1 MTSCLTLMPVSSVK
15 AFASVLDSYSCV
27 VIVSDTTLISM
38 PLKGAAAF
46 SYHCNSFSW
55 SAFDSVEGWNSLSI
69 HFCAVA
75 SSASAGAAIVTD
87 AAISANAL
95 VIVRKLFLVKGP
107 FLPLKR
113 RILNPPVA
121 ATNKTQARVAPGSA
135 LFRLSDGA
143 ENRHGRNKRNHGCE
157 PQARNFNALSDRQR
171 QDRVGTEKRDPQQV
185 DDRGQHQRDEQPVA
199 ARGRNPQH
207 PDAFGLGIGNC
218 QPRHH
223 AQGQRQQH
231 EEDRGRERPGHPC
244 DVFHDD
250 LLTPVRAQSRARCSC
265 GRTRSPA

>member
-15 AFASVLDSYSCV
+15 AFARVLDSYSCV
-27 VIVSDTTLISM
+27 VIVSDTTLISI

-95 VIVRKLFLVKGP
+95 VIVRKLFLVNGP

-113 RILNPPVA
+113 RILDPPVA
-121 ATNKTQARVAPGSA
+121 ATNKTQARVDPGSA
-135 LFRLSDGA
+135 LFRFSDGA
-143 ENRHGRNKRNHGCE
+143 EDRHGRHKRNHGSE
-157 PQARNFNALSDRQR
+157 PQARNFNALPDRHCQKRLSSD
-171 QDRVGTEKRDPQQV
+171 KADPQQM
-185 DDRGQHQRDEQPVA
+185 DDG
-199 ARGRNPQH
+199 
-207 PDAFGLGIGNC
+207 
-218 QPRHH
+218 
-223 AQGQRQQH
+223 
-231 EEDRGRERPGHPC
+231 GH
-244 DVFHDD
+244 D
-250 LLTPVRAQSRARCSC
+250 Q
-265 GRTRSPA
+265 